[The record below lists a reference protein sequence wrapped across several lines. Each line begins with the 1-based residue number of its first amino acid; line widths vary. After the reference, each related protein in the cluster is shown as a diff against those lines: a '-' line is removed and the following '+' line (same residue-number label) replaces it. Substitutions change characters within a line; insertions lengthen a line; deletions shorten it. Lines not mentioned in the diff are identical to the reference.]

1 MMCAGDKL
9 TSECKT
15 GQVGS
20 KYGLDGFYLA
30 FSIAQSRLWLV
41 ALAQLWLW
49 MKGHIRSQ
57 IIAHLIRI
65 RAATKLSNHLPH
77 PHSLCSVHF

>member
-1 MMCAGDKL
+1 MTPAGVLHSREPLSRSVMMCAGDKL

-65 RAATKLSNHLPH
+65 RAAT
-77 PHSLCSVHF
+77 